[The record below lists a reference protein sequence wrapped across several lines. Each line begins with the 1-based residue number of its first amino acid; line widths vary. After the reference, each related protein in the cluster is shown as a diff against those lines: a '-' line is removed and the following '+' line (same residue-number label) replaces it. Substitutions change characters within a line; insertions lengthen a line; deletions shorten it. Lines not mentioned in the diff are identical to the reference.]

1 MARSACQSISAHA
14 SYNSTIT
21 ERMVNDKP
29 KRYVFDSTYS
39 TSKSNHIAEV
49 LQAEFK
55 LLREAYLPETLLAY
69 IVSLQFAGNVL
80 TRHFLVEC
88 MELSALIAVEGSDL
102 LSVFIETGRMQELV
116 DALAMA
122 SKTLLL
128 VTSAR
133 QAPGSR
139 STSKKMR
146 LKGYTQS
153 LWNVKP

>member
-1 MARSACQSISAHA
+1 V
-14 SYNSTIT
+14 
-21 ERMVNDKP
+21 VNDKP
-29 KRYVFDSTYS
+29 KRYVFHSTYS
-39 TSKSNHIAEV
+39 ASNSNHTAEV

-80 TRHFLVEC
+80 TRDFLMEC
-88 MELSALIAVEGSDL
+88 MELSALIAEEGSDL